1 MVYHQDFSLQACL
14 FSELLDHGWKR
25 SDNSC
30 YSVARSQL
38 FTLCGPHNRNT
49 LLCLRTELRSVTF
62 CYRYWSRSID
72 LSFQVRSS
80 MNSATGHSCRLTTDL
95 HSIRRQTSFRR
106 ACSSPA
112 LDKPELSYF
121 LLLVLRRPPTGTR
134 RLLQY
139 RNEKAA
145 LSLPS
150 MPGLKPSTYSKVALS
165 RCFFLETLSVLLTEH
180 LVYVQAGPH
189 LLKATVG

>member
-1 MVYHQDFSLQACL
+1 M
-14 FSELLDHGWKR
+14 
-25 SDNSC
+25 
-30 YSVARSQL
+30 
-38 FTLCGPHNRNT
+38 CGPHNRNT

-62 CYRYWSRSID
+62 CYKYWSRSID
-72 LSFQVRSS
+72 LSFQV
-80 MNSATGHSCRLTTDL
+80 MNSATGHSCMLTTDL
-95 HSIRRQTSFRR
+95 HSIRILTSFRR

-150 MPGLKPSTYSKVALS
+150 MPGLKASTCSKVALS
-165 RCFFLETLSVLLTEH
+165 RCFLLETLSVLLTEH

-189 LLKATVG
+189 FLKATVA